1 MTKGDRIRRLR
12 VAKGLS
18 QEELSKK
25 LNVSKQ
31 AIGKYEKNIVTNIPS
46 DKIEALAEILDS
58 TPEHIMGWETSV
70 PHSEATERAVFDAMI
85 AKDKELR
92 CLIKKLIAL
101 PDDKKKTIK
110 QMVEDYY
117 DAFA

>member
-58 TPEHIMGWETSV
+58 TPEHIMGWETNV
-70 PHSEATERAVFDAMI
+70 PHSEASEQAIFDAKM
-85 AKDKELR
+85 AKDKDIRHML
-92 CLIKKLIAL
+92 KMFMAL